1 MKNYVIFFVL
11 LTCSQMNAQILK
23 KGFSYLSEVDESIQQ
38 ELRYFSSNNFIG
50 KKIDGYN
57 KNTIIISNAAANALK
72 KVQAELKQMG
82 LSLKVYDAYRPQQS
96 VDHFVRWAKK
106 LNDTLMKQSYYPTIR
121 KSDLF
126 KLGFIASKSGHTRGS
141 SVDLSIVEIKT
152 NKEIDMGSSYDFF
165 GATSHSFH
173 KKLSSRQEKN
183 RMLLRNIM
191 IKNGFKPYDKEW
203 WHYTLV
209 DEPFPDTY
217 FNFDI
222 E

>member
-203 WHYTLV
+203 WHFTLV
-209 DEPFPDTY
+209 DEPFPNTY

>member
-1 MKNYVIFFVL
+1 
-11 LTCSQMNAQILK
+11 MNAQILK
-23 KGFSYLSEVDESIQQ
+23 KGFSYLSDVDGSIQQ

-50 KKIDGYN
+50 KKIDGYK
-57 KNTIIISNAAANALK
+57 KNNVIISNAAANALK

-126 KLGFIASKSGHTRGS
+126 QLGFIASKSGHTRGS

-183 RMLLRNIM
+183 RILLRNIM

-203 WHYTLV
+203 WHFTLV
-209 DEPFPDTY
+209 DEPFPNTY

>member
-1 MKNYVIFFVL
+1 
-11 LTCSQMNAQILK
+11 MNAQILK

-50 KKIDGYN
+50 KKIDGYK
-57 KNTIIISNAAANALK
+57 KNNVIISNAAANALK

-203 WHYTLV
+203 WHFTLI
-209 DEPFPDTY
+209 DEPFPNTY
-217 FNFDI
+217 FNFDV

>member
-1 MKNYVIFFVL
+1 
-11 LTCSQMNAQILK
+11 MNAQILK
-23 KGFSYLSEVDESIQQ
+23 KGFSYLSEVDGSIQQ

-50 KKIDGYN
+50 KKIDGYK
-57 KNTIIISNAAANALK
+57 KNNVIISNAAANALK

-173 KKLSSRQEKN
+173 KKLSNRQEKN

-203 WHYTLV
+203 WHFTLV
-209 DEPFPDTY
+209 DEPFPNTY

>member
-23 KGFSYLSEVDESIQQ
+23 KGFSYLLEVDESIQQ

-50 KKIDGYN
+50 KKIDGYK
-57 KNTIIISNAAANALK
+57 KNTVIISNAAAKALK
-72 KVQAELKQMG
+72 KVQAELMQMG

-106 LNDTLMKQSYYPTIR
+106 LNDTLMKQSFYPTVR

-165 GATSHSFH
+165 GATSYSLY

-183 RMLLRNIM
+183 RMFLRNIM
-191 IKNGFKPYDKEW
+191 IKNGFNPYDKEW

-209 DEPFPDTY
+209 DEPFPNTY

>member
-1 MKNYVIFFVL
+1 
-11 LTCSQMNAQILK
+11 MNAQILK

-38 ELRYFSSNNFIG
+38 ELRYFSINNFIG

-126 KLGFIASKSGHTRGS
+126 QLGFIASKSGHTRGS

>member
-1 MKNYVIFFVL
+1 
-11 LTCSQMNAQILK
+11 MNAQILK

-126 KLGFIASKSGHTRGS
+126 QLGFIASKSGHTRGS

-203 WHYTLV
+203 WHFTLV
-209 DEPFPDTY
+209 DEPFPNTY

>member
-1 MKNYVIFFVL
+1 
-11 LTCSQMNAQILK
+11 MNAQILK

-126 KLGFIASKSGHTRGS
+126 QLGFIASKSGHTRGS

>member
-23 KGFSYLSEVDESIQQ
+23 KGFSYLSEVDGSIQQ

-50 KKIDGYN
+50 KKIDGYK
-57 KNTIIISNAAANALK
+57 KNNVIISNAAANALK

-126 KLGFIASKSGHTRGS
+126 QLGFIASKSGHTRGS

-173 KKLSSRQEKN
+173 KKLSNRQEKN

-203 WHYTLV
+203 WHFTLV
-209 DEPFPDTY
+209 DEPFPNTY
-217 FNFDI
+217 FNFDV

>member
-1 MKNYVIFFVL
+1 
-11 LTCSQMNAQILK
+11 MNAQILK

-57 KNTIIISNAAANALK
+57 KNTVIISNAAANALK

-126 KLGFIASKSGHTRGS
+126 QLGFIASKSGHTRGS

-203 WHYTLV
+203 WHFTLV
-209 DEPFPDTY
+209 DEPFPNTY

>member
-1 MKNYVIFFVL
+1 
-11 LTCSQMNAQILK
+11 MNAQILK
-23 KGFSYLSEVDESIQQ
+23 KGFSYLSEVDGSIQQ

-50 KKIDGYN
+50 KKIDGYK
-57 KNTIIISNAAANALK
+57 KNNVIISNAAANALK

-126 KLGFIASKSGHTRGS
+126 QLGFIASKSGHTRGS

-173 KKLSSRQEKN
+173 KKLSNRQEKN

-203 WHYTLV
+203 WHFTLV
-209 DEPFPDTY
+209 DEPFPNTY

>member
-50 KKIDGYN
+50 KKIDGYK
-57 KNTIIISNAAANALK
+57 KNTVIISNAAANALK

-82 LSLKVYDAYRPQQS
+82 LGLKVYDAYRPQQS

-106 LNDTLMKQSYYPTIR
+106 LNDTLMKQSYYPTIH

-126 KLGFIASKSGHTRGS
+126 QLGFIASKSGHTRGS

-152 NKEIDMGSSYDFF
+152 NKELDMGSSYDFF
-165 GATSHSFH
+165 GVTSHSFH
-173 KKLSSRQEKN
+173 KNLSSRQEEN

-191 IKNGFKPYDKEW
+191 IKNGFHPYDNEW
-203 WHYTLV
+203 WHFTLV
-209 DEPFPDTY
+209 DEPFPNTY
-217 FNFDI
+217 FNFDV

>member
-1 MKNYVIFFVL
+1 
-11 LTCSQMNAQILK
+11 MNAQILK

-50 KKIDGYN
+50 KKIDGYK
-57 KNTIIISNAAANALK
+57 KNTVIISNAAAKALK
-72 KVQAELKQMG
+72 KVQAELMQMG

-96 VDHFVRWAKK
+96 VDHFVKWAKK

-165 GATSHSFH
+165 GATSYSFH

-209 DEPFPDTY
+209 DEPFPNTY

>member
-1 MKNYVIFFVL
+1 
-11 LTCSQMNAQILK
+11 MNAQILK

-203 WHYTLV
+203 WHFTLV
-209 DEPFPDTY
+209 DEPFPNTY
-217 FNFDI
+217 FNFDV

>member
-1 MKNYVIFFVL
+1 
-11 LTCSQMNAQILK
+11 MNAQKLK

-50 KKIDGYN
+50 KKIDGYK
-57 KNTIIISNAAANALK
+57 KNNVIISNAAANALK

-126 KLGFIASKSGHTRGS
+126 QLGFIASKSGHTRGS

-173 KKLSSRQEKN
+173 KKLSNRQEKN

>member
-23 KGFSYLSEVDESIQQ
+23 KGFSYLSEVDGSIQQ

-50 KKIDGYN
+50 KKIDGYK
-57 KNTIIISNAAANALK
+57 KNNVIISNAAANALK

-203 WHYTLV
+203 WHFTLV
-209 DEPFPDTY
+209 EEPFPNTY

>member
-1 MKNYVIFFVL
+1 
-11 LTCSQMNAQILK
+11 MNAQILK
-23 KGFSYLSEVDESIQQ
+23 KGFSYLLEVDESIQQ

-50 KKIDGYN
+50 KKIDGYK
-57 KNTIIISNAAANALK
+57 KNTVIISNAAAKALK
-72 KVQAELKQMG
+72 KVQAELMQMG

-106 LNDTLMKQSYYPTIR
+106 LNDTLMKQSFYPTVR

-165 GATSHSFH
+165 GATSYSLY

-209 DEPFPDTY
+209 DEPFPNTY

>member
-1 MKNYVIFFVL
+1 
-11 LTCSQMNAQILK
+11 MNAQILK
-23 KGFSYLSEVDESIQQ
+23 KGFSYLLEVDESIQQ

-50 KKIDGYN
+50 KKIDGYK
-57 KNTIIISNAAANALK
+57 KNTVIISNAAAKALK
-72 KVQAELKQMG
+72 KVQAELIQMG

-106 LNDTLMKQSYYPTIR
+106 LNDTLMKQSFYPTVR

-165 GATSHSFH
+165 GATSYSLY

-183 RMLLRNIM
+183 RMFLRNIM
-191 IKNGFKPYDKEW
+191 IKNGFNPYDKEW

-209 DEPFPDTY
+209 DEPFPNTY

>member
-1 MKNYVIFFVL
+1 
-11 LTCSQMNAQILK
+11 
-23 KGFSYLSEVDESIQQ
+23 
-38 ELRYFSSNNFIG
+38 
-50 KKIDGYN
+50 
-57 KNTIIISNAAANALK
+57 
-72 KVQAELKQMG
+72 MG

-203 WHYTLV
+203 WHFTLV
-209 DEPFPDTY
+209 DEPFPNTY

>member
-23 KGFSYLSEVDESIQQ
+23 KGFSYLSEVDGSIQQ
-38 ELRYFSSNNFIG
+38 ELRYFSINNFIG

-203 WHYTLV
+203 WHFTLI
-209 DEPFPDTY
+209 DEPFPNTY

>member
-1 MKNYVIFFVL
+1 
-11 LTCSQMNAQILK
+11 MNAQILK

-57 KNTIIISNAAANALK
+57 KNTVIISNAAANALK

-126 KLGFIASKSGHTRGS
+126 QLGFIASKSGHTRGS

-203 WHYTLV
+203 WHFTLI
-209 DEPFPDTY
+209 DEPFPNTY
-217 FNFDI
+217 FNFDV

>member
-1 MKNYVIFFVL
+1 
-11 LTCSQMNAQILK
+11 MNAQILK
-23 KGFSYLSEVDESIQQ
+23 KGFSYLSEVDGSIQQ

-50 KKIDGYN
+50 KKIDGYK
-57 KNTIIISNAAANALK
+57 KNNVIISNAAANALK

-203 WHYTLV
+203 WHFTLV
-209 DEPFPDTY
+209 DEPFPNTY

>member
-1 MKNYVIFFVL
+1 
-11 LTCSQMNAQILK
+11 MNAQILK

>member
-38 ELRYFSSNNFIG
+38 ELRYFSINNFIG

-126 KLGFIASKSGHTRGS
+126 QLGFIASKSGHTRGS

-203 WHYTLV
+203 WHFTLV
-209 DEPFPDTY
+209 EEPFPNTY

>member
-1 MKNYVIFFVL
+1 
-11 LTCSQMNAQILK
+11 MNAQILK

-203 WHYTLV
+203 WHFTLV
-209 DEPFPDTY
+209 DEPFPNTY

>member
-23 KGFSYLSEVDESIQQ
+23 KGFSYLSEVDGSIQQ

-50 KKIDGYN
+50 KKIDGYK
-57 KNTIIISNAAANALK
+57 KNNVIISNAAANALK

-126 KLGFIASKSGHTRGS
+126 QLGFIASKSGHTRGS

-173 KKLSSRQEKN
+173 KKLSNRQEKN

-203 WHYTLV
+203 WHFTLI
-209 DEPFPDTY
+209 DEPFPNTY
-217 FNFDI
+217 FNFDV

>member
-1 MKNYVIFFVL
+1 
-11 LTCSQMNAQILK
+11 MNAQILK
-23 KGFSYLSEVDESIQQ
+23 KEFSYLSEVDESIQQ

-50 KKIDGYN
+50 KKIDGYK
-57 KNTIIISNAAANALK
+57 KNTVIISNAAAKALK
-72 KVQAELKQMG
+72 KVQAELMQMG

-106 LNDTLMKQSYYPTIR
+106 LSDTLMKQSYYPTVR

-126 KLGFIASKSGHTRGS
+126 QLGFIASKSGHTRGS

-152 NKEIDMGSSYDFF
+152 NKELDMGSSYDFF

-203 WHYTLV
+203 WHFTLV
-209 DEPFPDTY
+209 DEPFPNTY

>member
-23 KGFSYLSEVDESIQQ
+23 KGFSYLLEVDESIQQ

-50 KKIDGYN
+50 KKIDGYK
-57 KNTIIISNAAANALK
+57 KNTVIISNAAAKALK
-72 KVQAELKQMG
+72 KVQAELIQMG

-106 LNDTLMKQSYYPTIR
+106 LNDTLMKQSFYPTVR

-165 GATSHSFH
+165 GATSYSLY

-183 RMLLRNIM
+183 RMFLRNIM
-191 IKNGFKPYDKEW
+191 IKNGFNPYDKEW

-209 DEPFPDTY
+209 DEPFPNTY

>member
-50 KKIDGYN
+50 KKIDCYN

-209 DEPFPDTY
+209 DEPFPNTY

>member
-1 MKNYVIFFVL
+1 
-11 LTCSQMNAQILK
+11 MNAQILK
-23 KGFSYLSEVDESIQQ
+23 KGFSYLLEVDESIQQ

-50 KKIDGYN
+50 KKIDGYK
-57 KNTIIISNAAANALK
+57 KNTVIISNAAAKALK
-72 KVQAELKQMG
+72 KVQAELMQMG

-106 LNDTLMKQSYYPTIR
+106 LNDTLMKQSFYPTVR

-165 GATSHSFH
+165 GATSYSLY

-183 RMLLRNIM
+183 RMFLRNIM
-191 IKNGFKPYDKEW
+191 IKNGFNPYDKEW

-209 DEPFPDTY
+209 DEPFPNTY

>member
-1 MKNYVIFFVL
+1 
-11 LTCSQMNAQILK
+11 MNAQKLK

-50 KKIDGYN
+50 KKIDGYK

-106 LNDTLMKQSYYPTIR
+106 LNDTLMKQSYYPTIC

-126 KLGFIASKSGHTRGS
+126 QLGFIASKSGHTRGS

>member
-38 ELRYFSSNNFIG
+38 ELRYFSINNFIG

>member
-1 MKNYVIFFVL
+1 MD
-11 LTCSQMNAQILK
+11 AQILK
-23 KGFSYLSEVDESIQQ
+23 KGFSYLSEVDGSIQQ

-50 KKIDGYN
+50 KKIDGYK
-57 KNTIIISNAAANALK
+57 KNNVIISNAAANALK